1 METFT
6 PNAYLLG
13 GPVPVGSAVKDPRVV
28 TLPAGTEIAEDA
40 AEDGSGTHVWRR
52 TDRFRDF
59 EGLDLREY
67 DYAGPAEP

>member
-6 PNAYLLG
+6 PNAYLMG

-28 TLPAGTEIAEDA
+28 TLPPGTEIAEDA
-40 AEDGSGTHVWRR
+40 AADGSGIHVWRR

-59 EGLDLREY
+59 EGIELREY
-67 DYAGPAEP
+67 AFVGPAES

>member
-28 TLPAGTEIAEDA
+28 TLPAGTEIAEDT
-40 AEDGSGTHVWRR
+40 AEDGSGLHVWRR
-52 TDRFRDF
+52 TDRFRGF

-67 DYAGPAEP
+67 EYVGPAES

>member
-1 METFT
+1 MVTFT

-28 TLPAGTEIAEDA
+28 TLPAGTEIAEDT
-40 AEDGSGTHVWRR
+40 AEDGSGLHVWRR

-67 DYAGPAEP
+67 EYEGPAES